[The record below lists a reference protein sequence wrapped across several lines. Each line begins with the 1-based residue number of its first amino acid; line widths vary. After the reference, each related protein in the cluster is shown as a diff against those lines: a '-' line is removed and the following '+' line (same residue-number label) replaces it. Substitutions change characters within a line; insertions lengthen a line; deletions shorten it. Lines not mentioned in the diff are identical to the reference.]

1 MDCSLPNSSVHGIFL
16 GKNTRVGCHASIQ
29 KIFPTQELNP
39 HLLHCRQILY
49 CWAIPGELLWEFV
62 MWKSLSRVWFFVTP
76 WTKQSMEF
84 SRPKYWSGKPFPSPG
99 DLPNPGI
106 EPRSPTFQVDSLP
119 AQPPGKS
126 LVAAK
131 YIQQIWK
138 TQQWPQGWKRSVFIP
153 IPKQGNASECSNYCT
168 IAFISHEQDHAQN
181 SPSQASTVCE
191 PRNSRCT
198 SWI

>member
-1 MDCSLPNSSVHGIFL
+1 MFSCECICACVCVQSLSLVRFCSLDCSLPNASVHGIFP
-16 GKNTRVGCHASIQ
+16 GKNTRVGCHAHVQ
-29 KIFPTQELNP
+29 EIFPTQELNP

-49 CWAIPGELLWEFV
+49 CWAIPGEPLWEFV
-62 MWKSLSRVWFFVTP
+62 MWKSLSHVWPFVTP

-84 SRPKYWSGKPFPSPG
+84 SRPEYWSGKPFPSPG

-131 YIQQIWK
+131 YIQQILK

-153 IPKQGNASECSNYCT
+153 IPKNGMPKNAQTTTQLHS
-168 IAFISHEQDHAQN
+168 SHML
-181 SPSQASTVCE
+181 VK
-191 PRNSRCT
+191 
-198 SWI
+198 